1 MVCIQKELD
10 EMTIHPKNSSSNN
23 VTHDIRPP
31 PVGNEPYA
39 NIGSHPSAGSTNLCN
54 TGNWMGPTPDCSA
67 AVGGLNVS
75 GAFGT
80 CTNAAQSTF
89 DGQPHAPYGKASGFT
104 DMIFGCM
111 RPLDRLFSFSFKSAA
126 NETGG
131 NGRDCVGING
141 KGLDG
146 VGGYKRGQW
155 EIPFE
160 EILELEWVGSGAQ
173 GTVFSG
179 QLHDEIVAVKKV
191 RDLKETDIKHLRK
204 LDHENIIK
212 FK

>member
-1 MVCIQKELD
+1 
-10 EMTIHPKNSSSNN
+10 MTIRSDHHHERG
-23 VTHDIRPP
+23 VDVGPP
-31 PVGNEPYA
+31 
-39 NIGSHPSAGSTNLCN
+39 IGVEPSAATAAAPSSRRNSNTTTTHTPGATGGLCH
-54 TGNWMGPTPDCSA
+54 TGQWLASA
-67 AVGGLNVS
+67 AGVTTG

-80 CTNAAQSTF
+80 SSGTAT
-89 DGQPHAPYGKASGFT
+89 GQPYGKPSGFM
-104 DMIFGCM
+104 DHFFGCM
-111 RPLDRLFSFSFKSAA
+111 RPFDRLFSFASRSASGA
-126 NETGG
+126 EG
-131 NGRDCVGING
+131 NVGTFRSPSGWQRD
-141 KGLDG
+141 
-146 VGGYKRGQW
+146 QW

-179 QLHDEIVAVKKV
+179 KLHDEIVAVKKV